1 MASIMNL
8 VGYKHLLVSLKKIE
22 LELKEKLKEI
32 NLYLPNIKNYNLKHH
47 SMKLK
52 YLKYNVKK

>member
-1 MASIMNL
+1 MNL

-32 NLYLPNIKNYNLKHH
+32 NLYLPNIKNYNLTHH

>member
-1 MASIMNL
+1 MNL

-32 NLYLPNIKNYNLKHH
+32 NLYLPNIKNYNLKT
-47 SMKLK
+47 SLNEIKVLEI
-52 YLKYNVKK
+52 